1 MEAIMQGKSAN
12 TTEQKSFVFMATETI
27 IKHSPL
33 DISMLLHISG
43 AHSFLLLTIMWLLC
57 ATTFFHYDERPKKI
71 NLQERNLY
79 FGSHHSQNATK
90 LKNRPRSPQSP
101 LGIDL
106 TW

>member
-1 MEAIMQGKSAN
+1 MQGKSAN

-57 ATTFFHYDERPKKI
+57 ATTFFTMTKDLRKSIYKKETFI
-71 NLQERNLY
+71 LAHIIARMQ
-79 FGSHHSQNATK
+79 QN
-90 LKNRPRSPQSP
+90 
-101 LGIDL
+101 
-106 TW
+106 